1 MSDDDTVDDMRH
13 RRIAAAANPRRATMG
28 DVPRITS
35 LFATTFATDP
45 VMHWVARE
53 GAGRRAALERFFR
66 WIVGTRAM
74 PFGEVWM
81 ADDCSV
87 AAAWLPPGAPAS
99 PGGTLEQIKLL
110 PMFLQLCG
118 WSRMMRGQAMG
129 DAMEKNHPHEPHY
142 YLSFIAVAPQ
152 YQGMGLGSAL
162 LEANLARIDAAQMP
176 AYLENSNSKNT
187 RLYER
192 NGFTVQK
199 NIAPNAAPPL
209 LAMWRNSG

>member
-1 MSDDDTVDDMRH
+1 MSDDDTVDDMRR
-13 RRIAAAANPRRATMG
+13 RRIAAAANPRRATTK
-28 DVPRITS
+28 DISSIAS
-35 LFATTFATDP
+35 LFARAFMTDP
-45 VMHWVARE
+45 VMNWVARE
-53 GAGRRAALERFFR
+53 GPQRKAALERFFH
-66 WIVGTRAM
+66 WIVAVRAA

-110 PMFLQLCG
+110 PMFLQLCS
-118 WSRMMRGQAMG
+118 WSRMLRGQAMG

-152 YQGMGLGSAL
+152 FQGMGLGSAL
-162 LEANLARIDAAQMP
+162 LEANLARIDATHMP
-176 AYLENSNSKNT
+176 AYLENSNPNNT

-192 NGFTVQK
+192 NGFIARQ
-199 NIAPNAAPPL
+199 NIAPPAAPPL
-209 LAMWRNSG
+209 MAMWRMAR